1 MRLAWFRPAPVDGQE
16 DSDHLAE
23 VIAGLSAFHTI
34 SAVYERDAHDFVW
47 QHARGAFDLC
57 VYELD
62 NTPRHQYMWPYLL
75 NYPGAL
81 ALQSATVHDSR
92 RARLVHEGRLADY
105 ASEIAFAGGPKHV
118 RPPWHMARGTW
129 PMLRVP
135 VTASRVTAVAD
146 PALAESIATTFP
158 KARVRLLDVG
168 VPAPRVAATPSREP
182 SAPIVV
188 AVVEPA
194 RLEVVARAVERVRA
208 DGLLLEFR
216 SPSAADAASADVV
229 VAVRWPLHGAP
240 LVSAFSAMAAARPVV
255 VAETSTT
262 AAWPALDPQTWRPR
276 DAGRG
281 ATPIVVSIDP
291 RDEEH
296 SLVLALRRLATDTT
310 LRAELGSAARAWWA
324 NHATLDHA
332 VASWRAVLEDA
343 LVLHSSPRPADWP
356 PHLEADGTR
365 LARRILADG
374 GLDFDAILPV
384 PTRSPAPS

>member
-1 MRLAWFRPAPVDGQE
+1 MDGQE
-16 DSDHLAE
+16 DGDHLAA
-23 VIAGLSAFHTI
+23 VIAGSSALHTI
-34 SAVYERDAHDFVW
+34 SAVSERDAHDFVW

-75 NYPGAL
+75 NYPGVL

-146 PALAESIATTFP
+146 PALAESIGTTFP
-158 KARVRLLDVG
+158 EARVRLLDVG
-168 VPAPRVAATPSREP
+168 VPAPRAMAAPSREP
-182 SAPIVV
+182 ATPIVV

-194 RLEVVARAVERVRA
+194 RLEIVARAVERVRA
-208 DGLLLEFR
+208 DGLLLECR
-216 SPSAADAASADVV
+216 SASATDAASADVV
-229 VAVRWPLHGAP
+229 VAVRWPLHGTP
-240 LVSAFSAMAAARPVV
+240 LVSALSAMAAARPVI

-262 AAWPALDPQTWRPR
+262 AAWPALDPQTWRAR

-296 SLVLALRRLATDTT
+296 SLVLALRRLAVDAT
-310 LRAELGSAARAWWA
+310 LREDLGGAAHAWWA
-324 NHATLDHA
+324 SHATLDHA
-332 VASWRAVLEDA
+332 IASWQAVLEEG
-343 LVLHSSPRPADWP
+343 LSLPPRPRPDGWP
-356 PHLEADGTR
+356 PHLDADGSA
-365 LARRILADG
+365 LARRLLAESGVDYE
-374 GLDFDAILPV
+374 AIV
-384 PTRSPAPS
+384 RGPTGSASS